1 MTAPA
6 PYVEL
11 AVTSNFSFL
20 RGASHPHELVTR
32 AAELGYGA
40 IGLADRNSLAGVV
53 RAHVAAKAAG
63 IRLVPGCRLVTGD
76 GFEVL
81 AYPAD
86 RAAWGRLCRVLT
98 LGKRRADKGQCRL
111 APADLRGLEGGFAGL
126 ALAPEGEISDDT
138 FIININLLNDI
149 FNVSFHVAT
158 SPRLDGCDT
167 ARLSRAAQL
176 AARAGRPFAAV
187 GDVLMHSP
195 ERRPL
200 LDVLGCVREKCT
212 LAEAGLRLA
221 ANGERHLKA
230 PREMVRLFA
239 AYPEA
244 LGAGAAI
251 AGRLGFSLDQ
261 LAYDYPDEPVPT
273 GRTPDSQLARL
284 ALAGAR
290 TRYPDG
296 VPAQVRTQI
305 GHELRIIRQL
315 GYAPY
320 FLTVHDIVGFARRR
334 AILCQG
340 RGSAANSAVCY
351 CLGITAVDPA
361 RSDVLFERFVSA
373 ARDEPPDID
382 VDFEHERREEVIQY
396 IYARYGRERAGLAAT
411 VIRYRSRSA
420 LREVAKVLGIA
431 QDKAAALARTVWG
444 RSSRGLDP
452 AQAAE
457 AGMDAAT
464 PEIARMLCL
473 ARELIGFPR
482 HLSQHVGGFVITRG
496 RLDELVPIENAAMA
510 ERTVIEWDK
519 DDLDALNILK
529 IDVLALGMLSCLRR
543 AFGLLADHHGRRLD
557 LATLPAEDGAVY
569 EMLCRADSI
578 GVFQVESRAQMS
590 MLPRLRPR
598 CFYDLVIEVS
608 IVRPGPIQGDMV
620 HPYLRRRSGK
630 EPVHFPSEA
639 LRDILGKT
647 LGVPLFQEQA
657 MRIAIVAAGF
667 SAADADRLRRAMATF
682 KNTGHVSELHDK
694 MIDGML
700 ARGYERDFAERCF
713 RQIEGFGTYG
723 FPESHAAS
731 FALLVY
737 ASAWIKC
744 HYPDVFAAAL
754 LNSQPMGFYAPA
766 QIVRD
771 ARDHGVEVRAVDINA
786 SHWDCILEEPAAGPH
801 KALRL
806 GFGQVHGLGAAD
818 GARIVAAR
826 DRDGPF
832 FDAADL
838 AARSGLGKGTLARLA
853 RADAFAG
860 IALPRRPALWAV
872 AGLEAAPPL
881 PLFAAAGNGGPRLEA
896 ADDTPALPTQ
906 GPGEAVAEDYRS
918 LRLSL
923 RDHPLRLLR
932 PQLREDGF
940 VPCRELDDAPAG
952 TRIRLAGLVLVRQ
965 RPGTASGVV
974 FMTLE
979 DEDGIANIVVWPKL
993 FERQRPTVMAARLLG
1008 VSGRIEREGEAPY
1021 RVTHVIA
1028 ERVFDLTPRLDGL
1041 DEAASAM
1048 PVVSRDFH

>member
-1 MTAPA
+1 M
-6 PYVEL
+6 
-11 AVTSNFSFL
+11 
-20 RGASHPHELVTR
+20 
-32 AAELGYGA
+32 
-40 IGLADRNSLAGVV
+40 
-53 RAHVAAKAAG
+53 
-63 IRLVPGCRLVTGD
+63 
-76 GFEVL
+76 
-81 AYPAD
+81 
-86 RAAWGRLCRVLT
+86 
-98 LGKRRADKGQCRL
+98 
-111 APADLRGLEGGFAGL
+111 
-126 ALAPEGEISDDT
+126 
-138 FIININLLNDI
+138 
-149 FNVSFHVAT
+149 
-158 SPRLDGCDT
+158 
-167 ARLSRAAQL
+167 
-176 AARAGRPFAAV
+176 
-187 GDVLMHSP
+187 
-195 ERRPL
+195 
-200 LDVLGCVREKCT
+200 
-212 LAEAGLRLA
+212 
-221 ANGERHLKA
+221 
-230 PREMVRLFA
+230 
-239 AYPEA
+239 
-244 LGAGAAI
+244 
-251 AGRLGFSLDQ
+251 
-261 LAYDYPDEPVPT
+261 
-273 GRTPDSQLARL
+273 
-284 ALAGAR
+284 
-290 TRYPDG
+290 
-296 VPAQVRTQI
+296 
-305 GHELRIIRQL
+305 
-315 GYAPY
+315 
-320 FLTVHDIVGFARRR
+320 
-334 AILCQG
+334 
-340 RGSAANSAVCY
+340 
-351 CLGITAVDPA
+351 
-361 RSDVLFERFVSA
+361 
-373 ARDEPPDID
+373 
-382 VDFEHERREEVIQY
+382 
-396 IYARYGRERAGLAAT
+396 
-411 VIRYRSRSA
+411 IRYRSRSA

-431 QDKAAALARTVWG
+431 QDKTAALTRTVWG

-452 AQAAE
+452 TQAAE
-457 AGMDAAT
+457 SGMDAAT

-557 LATLPAEDGAVY
+557 LATLPAEDDAVY

-608 IVRPGPIQGDMV
+608 IVRPA
-620 HPYLRRRSGK
+620 RSGRHGPSLPAP
-630 EPVHFPSEA
+630 PVGQGAGALPSEA
-639 LRDILGKT
+639 LRDILGKP

-682 KNTGHVSELHDK
+682 KNTAHVSELHDK

-713 RQIEGFGTYG
+713 HQIEGFGTYG

-786 SHWDCILEEPAAGPH
+786 SHWDCTLEESAVGLH

-806 GFGQVHGLGAAD
+806 GFGQVRGLGAAD

-838 AARSGLGKGTLARLA
+838 ATRSGLGKGALARLA

-860 IALPRRPALWAV
+860 IALPRRPALWVV

-965 RPGTASGVV
+965 RPGTASGIV
-974 FMTLE
+974 FMMLE